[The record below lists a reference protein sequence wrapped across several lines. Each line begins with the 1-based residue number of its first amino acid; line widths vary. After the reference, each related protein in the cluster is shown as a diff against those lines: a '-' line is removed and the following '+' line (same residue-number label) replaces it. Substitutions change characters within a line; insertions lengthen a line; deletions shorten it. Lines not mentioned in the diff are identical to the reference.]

1 MVSKKKKSNGN
12 EESRVKEV
20 YWEEWK
26 DDTTTKVFWSKLTL
40 ERAQYLDTGS
50 IMCQYKPAEGID
62 VSQKN
67 YIKNRYAFILVRRIS
82 LRRRSSDGSGTQN
95 LGAGF

>member
-1 MVSKKKKSNGN
+1 M
-12 EESRVKEV
+12 
-20 YWEEWK
+20 YWEDWK
-26 DDTTTKVFWSKLTL
+26 DDTTTKVFWANLTL

-67 YIKNRYAFILVRRIS
+67 YIKNI
-82 LRRRSSDGSGTQN
+82 
-95 LGAGF
+95 

>member
-1 MVSKKKKSNGN
+1 MVSKNKKSNGN

-62 VSQKN
+62 VSKKN
-67 YIKNRYAFILVRRIS
+67 YTKNIYYSSTLDILVRQITI
-82 LRRRSSDGSGTQN
+82 LIKDCVVFVLAMG
-95 LGAGF
+95 

>member
-1 MVSKKKKSNGN
+1 MFLQWKIHELVSKKKKKSNGN
-12 EESRVKEV
+12 KESRVKEV

-26 DDTTTKVFWSKLTL
+26 DDTTTKVFWANLTL

-62 VSQKN
+62 VSQK
-67 YIKNRYAFILVRRIS
+67 IILRIVVH
-82 LRRRSSDGSGTQN
+82 
-95 LGAGF
+95 

>member
-1 MVSKKKKSNGN
+1 MVSKKKKKSNGN

-26 DDTTTKVFWSKLTL
+26 DDTTTKVFWANLTL

-62 VSQKN
+62 VSKKN
-67 YIKNRYAFILVRRIS
+67 ILKTYRILGTLFRQITQSFINI
-82 LRRRSSDGSGTQN
+82 
-95 LGAGF
+95 AI

>member
-1 MVSKKKKSNGN
+1 MVSKNKKSNGN

-67 YIKNRYAFILVRRIS
+67 YIKNISRILGKLFCQIS
-82 LRRRSSDGSGTQN
+82 TLIKDCMVFFLAMGI
-95 LGAGF
+95 L